1 MNQNPM
7 EIFQK
12 EAPQVAAAF
21 YYILVSMAEVTKD
34 IIIKKLRQLSDL
46 NNSLNK
52 RSNVIS
58 IDSLA
63 LCLHTQ
69 TSTLITLLESLYYE
83 GKISYTRATSPS
95 DSYTVKHNHGQVCLL

>member
-1 MNQNPM
+1 
-7 EIFQK
+7 
-12 EAPQVAAAF
+12 
-21 YYILVSMAEVTKD
+21 MAEVTKD

-52 RSNVIS
+52 RSNTVA

-69 TSTLITLLESLYYE
+69 TSVLIDLIESLEDE
-83 GKISYTRATSPS
+83 GKISYTRAMPLSS
-95 DSYTVKHNHGQVCLL
+95 SYTVKQNHGQVCLL